1 MKLDFRG
8 ILAPFVVLWVLALNS
23 QFSIADVVTF
33 GSGSNTFT
41 LTFEAVEDQG
51 NLADST
57 GFGAV
62 GYSFGMSRYEVT
74 ERMIDVYNSASQ
86 NALFPIAYDTI
97 GRGPNKPA
105 TSITWNEAARFVNWL
120 NTSKGYRAA
129 YNFPNENESNIVPW
143 TDSEEDEDDFQ
154 EDNPY
159 RSKGA
164 AYVLPSLDEWFKA
177 AYYSPTLNAGAGGYW
192 DYAVKTNSTP
202 NSVTGGTGVTDVVYG
217 HGVEGSPA
225 DVTNAGGVSEYNIMA
240 MNGNAWEW
248 TESPENGRY
257 GSGASDRAIVG
268 GSWADMTA
276 TDFRRERVLYNS
288 PGLNLE
294 QAGFRVVSLQPL
306 DFAGGGEDGD
316 GGGIVPF
323 GDSTV
328 PEPSIC
334 FICGTLSLAAACRKR
349 LFRRRNR
356 QQ

>member
-1 MKLDFRG
+1 MKVDFCK
-8 ILAPFVVLWVLALNS
+8 VLACFFVLFMICLKLPVS
-23 QFSIADVVTF
+23 SADVVTF

-41 LTFEAVEDQG
+41 LTFEAVEDLG
-51 NLADST
+51 NAADSN

-62 GYSFGMSRYEVT
+62 GYAFGMSRYEIS
-74 ERMIDVYNSASQ
+74 EKMIDVYNSFAS
-86 NALFPIAYDTI
+86 NPLFQIAYDDS
-97 GRGPNKPA
+97 GRGANKPA

-120 NTSKGYRAA
+120 NTSRGYRPA
-129 YNFPNENESNIVPW
+129 YNFQSEDESNIVPW
-143 TDSEEDEDDFQ
+143 TDSPEDIDDFQ

-159 RSKGA
+159 RSMGA

-192 DYAVKTNSTP
+192 DYSVKTNSTP
-202 NSVTGGTGVTDVVYG
+202 NSVTGGTGATDVVYG

-225 DVTNAGGVSEYNIMA
+225 DVTNAGGLSEYNIMA

-288 PGLNLE
+288 PEFNLA
-294 QAGFRVVSLQPL
+294 QAGFRVVSLEPL
-306 DFAGGGEDGD
+306 DFAGGGDD
-316 GGGIVPF
+316 GGIVPF

-334 FICGTLSLAAACRKR
+334 FLCGTLSLAAACRKKLTGQR
-349 LFRRRNR
+349 SRR
-356 QQ
+356 